1 MTKDKLNIM
10 FITQDD
16 PFYIPHFFQEFV
28 DIFNDLDVCIKGV
41 VIQAPLGKKSFR
53 NLVKQMLDF
62 YGPVNFVR
70 LGLQYTI
77 AKILNIV
84 AVKLFKG
91 NFWGIFSLEHLL
103 LKKGWKIIHITDANS
118 KEFREIVEKQN
129 IDLLVSV
136 AASQKLKSEI
146 LSKPKYGCINIHN
159 AKLPKNRGM
168 LPNFWSL
175 YNYDLDPISAMTVH
189 KMNEKLD
196 EGSIILQKEFNLNP
210 QESLHEL
217 IVKTKR
223 ANAHLILEVIEMYK
237 QGEPNYLPNDS
248 QAATYNS
255 FPTKEDVRKFRVK
268 GLKLL

>member
-16 PFYIPHFFQEFV
+16 PFYIPHFFQEFI
-28 DIFNDLDVCIKGV
+28 DIFNDSDICIKGV
-41 VIQAPLGKKSFR
+41 VIQAPLGKKSFS
-53 NLVKQMLDF
+53 NLVKQMFDF
-62 YGPVNFVR
+62 YGVVDFVR
-70 LGLQYTI
+70 LGIKYTI
-77 AKILNIV
+77 AKILNLV

-103 LKKGWKIIHITDANS
+103 LKKDWKIIYVTNVNS
-118 KEFREIVEKQN
+118 NKFIDMVEEQN

-175 YNYDLDPISAMTVH
+175 YNYDTEPISAMTVH

-196 EGSIILQKEFNLNP
+196 EGPIILQKEFSLNP
-210 QESLHEL
+210 QESLDEL
-217 IVKTKR
+217 IIKTKR
-223 ANAHLILEVIEMYK
+223 ANAHLILEVIQMYK
-237 QGEPNYLPNDS
+237 QGEPNYLSNDS
-248 QAATYNS
+248 KAATYNS
-255 FPTKEDVRKFRVK
+255 FPTKEDVRKFRAK